1 MRLRF
6 PKAARLTRSS
16 EFART
21 KREGTA
27 FHGKY
32 LILSVLK
39 DLPEDGVRA
48 GFITS
53 RRVGG
58 AVTRNAIRRR
68 LREIVRQAR
77 PQLRSGIWLVCVAR
91 PYAARASFQQL
102 QAEWWQL
109 ARRSGIVGDVAPC
122 SS

>member
-1 MRLRF
+1 MRLHF
-6 PKAARLTRSS
+6 PKAARLTQSS
-16 EFART
+16 EFARL
-21 KREGTA
+21 KRDGAA

-39 DLPEDGVRA
+39 DLPGAEVRA

-58 AVTRNAIRRR
+58 AVIRNRVRRR
-68 LREIVRQAR
+68 LREIVRHAR
-77 PQLRSGIWLVCVAR
+77 PQLRPGTWLVCVAR
-91 PYAARASFQQL
+91 PHAARASFQQL
-102 QAEWWQL
+102 QTEWWQL
-109 ARRSGIVGDVAPC
+109 ARRGGIVSDVAPC